1 MNREFISILTATPPP
16 MQATPAPAYGHEWKR
31 TVLRISASTVPS
43 ACFSRVRIG
52 ISCQLALKQENKSN
66 SSLFRAK
73 LYFFVVRRDGGRW
86 LVRHLGNSSSDAD
99 QMIFFTSSFFVVVV
113 FLSPNRVVIRI
124 NMHEEATRTPA
135 WPLGVGIEV

>member
-1 MNREFISILTATPPP
+1 M
-16 MQATPAPAYGHEWKR
+16 
-31 TVLRISASTVPS
+31 
-43 ACFSRVRIG
+43 
-52 ISCQLALKQENKSN
+52 
-66 SSLFRAK
+66 
-73 LYFFVVRRDGGRW
+73 
-86 LVRHLGNSSSDAD
+86 RHLGNSSSDAD